1 MNDKKTVQKISRVKS
16 NTCETKYVESNGTQ
30 DTANQEMYTNK
41 TESFDKY
48 IHSNSKTAKSP
59 REIVNKFLGEIS
71 WYSQEISWYS
81 QDRIAVGGESKG
93 FRKPSIKSLINM

>member
-1 MNDKKTVQKISRVKS
+1 MQIYWCQKNICFSAFKARYKLYYSISREKS

-59 REIVNKFLGEIS
+59 R
-71 WYSQEISWYS
+71 
-81 QDRIAVGGESKG
+81 
-93 FRKPSIKSLINM
+93 

>member
-16 NTCETKYVESNGTQ
+16 YTCETKYVESNGTQ

-59 REIVNKFLGEIS
+59 REIVNMFRWKYPHILKKELQLVEKAKV
-71 WYSQEISWYS
+71 SQNL
-81 QDRIAVGGESKG
+81 Q
-93 FRKPSIKSLINM
+93 